1 MSKFVTVPSL
11 PPDPDFVRTYGVKTS
26 KDWYRCNCPMCA
38 DFSGKLYVNLTNS
51 FYKCFKGCAKGY
63 FNNTQLSQFGVQLS
77 SAVQKKDK
85 VDRNFPRISL
95 ENESLE
101 ANIVKGYLGDR
112 KMEEYIQRVFE
123 IEGSVV
129 FGSFAV
135 ALPIITPL
143 RRTLFWYYRLI
154 GHPELKHFS
163 EFPKSDLF
171 YGHPRVLTTK
181 SLFIMEGI
189 FDVLCSLPFSSVSSF
204 GKTLTV
210 GQLALLKYFTCEE
223 ILICL
228 DGSVDVRRKF
238 QSLLKV
244 KLETGKKVG
253 LVKLPRGQDPADIG
267 PSIRDLDREYI

>member
-11 PPDPDFVRTYGVKTS
+11 PPDPSFVRTYGVKTS
-26 KDWYRCNCPMCA
+26 KGWYRHNCPMCG
-38 DFSGKLYVNLTNS
+38 DTDGKLYVNLTNS
-51 FYKCFKGCAKGY
+51 FYKCFRGCAKEY
-63 FNNTQLSQFGVQLS
+63 FNSTQLSQFGVQLS
-77 SAVQKKDK
+77 NSVQKKDK

-101 ANIVKGYLGDR
+101 ANIVKGYLEDR
-112 KMEEYIQRVFE
+112 KVEEHVRRVFE

-143 RRTLFWYYRLI
+143 RRTPFWYYRLI

-171 YGHPRVLTTK
+171 YGHPRVLTAK

-189 FDVLCSLPFSSVSSF
+189 FDILCSLPFSSICSF
-204 GKTLTV
+204 SKVITD
-210 GQLALLKYFTCEE
+210 GQLDLLKYFTCEE

-228 DGSVDVRRKF
+228 DGSVDFKRKF
-238 QSLLKV
+238 RSLLRV
-244 KLETGKKVG
+244 KIETGRRVG
-253 LVKLPRGQDPADIG
+253 IVKLPSGKDPANVG
-267 PSIRDLDREYI
+267 PAVANLEREYI